1 MSGTAQDIA
10 AAVKALVPTSVLI
23 AGTTAAVKVYDT
35 KVTDPKPAG
44 IYLVS
49 NVRVP
54 NVAQRSEA
62 ARPVSVLCK
71 VAITIGALTGTA
83 VRDIATAVCDEL
95 EGVRP
100 AAAGWETGPLQLRNT
115 RGPDEDTD
123 LTFTSG
129 ATVIF
134 GLLEFDL
141 TASRLP

>member
-1 MSGTAQDIA
+1 MTGTAQDLA
-10 AAVKALVPTSVLI
+10 GAVKALVPNSVTI
-23 AGTTAAVKVYDT
+23 DGTTAAAKVYDT
-35 KVTDPKPAG
+35 KVTDTRPPG
-44 IYLVS
+44 IYFVS
-49 NVRVP
+49 NVRIP

-62 ARPVSVLCK
+62 AQPVSVLCK
-71 VAITIGALTGTA
+71 VLVTIGAVTSVA
-83 VRDIATAVCDEL
+83 VRDMATAAADAL

-100 AAAGWETGPLQLRNT
+100 VAAGWTTGPLQLRNT

-129 ATVIF
+129 ATVIY